1 MLPTLVEQ
9 YQRWFEYEKDS
20 HRLVLAS
27 LDTVPSEGRGSEPF
41 RKALSIMGHI
51 IAARRAWLHRF
62 EPSTFKRPT
71 ELFPTNATRESLE
84 ADLATMERDWLGYFE
99 RLDDTELARAFD
111 YTTTEGTKFRSI
123 VTDVLTQL
131 YGHSLYHRG
140 QIASLVRAAG
150 GEPARTDFIFWTRE
164 AVEPGSA
171 S

>member
-9 YQRWFEYEKDS
+9 YRRWFECEKDM

-27 LDTVPSEGRGSEPF
+27 LDTVPEEKRGSEPF
-41 RKALSIMGHI
+41 QKALSLMGHI

-62 EPSTFKRPT
+62 EPSTFERPA

-84 ADLATMERDWLGYFE
+84 AGLAAMERDWSGYFG
-99 RLDDTELARAFD
+99 RLDEVELARAFD
-111 YTTTEGTKFRSI
+111 YVTSEGTKFRS
-123 VTDVLTQL
+123 VVADVLTQL

-164 AVEPGSA
+164 SIEPPRTP
-171 S
+171 